1 MVDAQIQANS
11 IFEIIGK
18 NVFTDSQLV
27 QDIKTSRTSSLAE
40 GDRYWCGK
48 KYAHILRYYNERKSS
63 CLMSSV

>member
-40 GDRYWCGK
+40 GDWY
-48 KYAHILRYYNERKSS
+48 
-63 CLMSSV
+63 